1 MWFKRSQPAGGGS
14 TESIP
19 SSSEPETETEATKT
33 LRDARTDDEPER
45 LKHTGDTTFDNAE
58 GVRFY
63 KPMPKYEGLH
73 RWDPKFEWKP
83 EEEKKLVKKV
93 FGLKIEIGRNESRH

>member
-1 MWFKRSQPAGGGS
+1 MWFKRSQAAGGGS

-19 SSSEPETETEATKT
+19 SSSELESESTKT
-33 LRDARTDDEPER
+33 VRDAHMDDESGR
-45 LKHTGDTTFDNAE
+45 LKYTGETTFDNAE

-73 RWDPKFEWKP
+73 RWDPKFEWEP

-93 FGLKIEIGRNESRH
+93 PEPDSRDRSERE